1 MEFAG
6 NYNGPLYAPHPDL
19 TERADT
25 WHPDP
30 EKDRKLGG
38 PGANQRARED
48 RAAASKPKSDPKKL
62 KKGESYMDYAK
73 RQKKK
78 SSFKYSPELQKR
90 VDAAKAKKKEGVF
103 GKIKRK
109 LGLKKEE
116 FALDERT
123 RYAKETGK
131 DYQTGKESK
140 KGGTLGGDDRHSK
153 VMRHMQKDLRKTGGL
168 MSSRKKAI
176 QPQGKKKEK
185 GAKPKFKTEPT
196 PVDKIKAKLARKRAP
211 KPSIGSRFD

>member
-19 TERADT
+19 AERADT

-131 DYQTGKESK
+131 DPQTGNESK
-140 KGGTLGGDDRHSK
+140 KGGTMKGSAMAAVR
-153 VMRHMQKDLRKTGGL
+153 KDLVKSGGL

-196 PVDKIKAKLARKRAP
+196 PVDKIKGQLARKRAP